1 LPDLAHLETQFS
13 PSEQESESSYNPYKI
28 FKLQSYN
35 PTYQSF
41 FNNVENITFNN
52 TSQFIDLHTVQ
63 ETDGPRNNKPV
74 FIKFSPLLDPIRYM
88 IGKYNIDDE
97 RTISMPNPTST
108 ETDCL
113 PKLLSPN
120 NASYVDCFFSY
131 LSSQMLHTHGLL
143 SGIDFYGSYL
153 GVQDMFKMNVEDDLE
168 YLNTSK
174 HFLENTNKLF
184 TLTKSE
190 STDYLDYGSRGNKH
204 KLRISSN
211 VQQHN
216 ISAVDL
222 GSIELIDDANA
233 LECREP
239 TASINIQNVPNPL
252 ERAKDESFNH
262 CQIFDKNET
271 REPLEQLIY
280 EKNDSSRKSSST
292 HSSTCSTNTSNNSE
306 LNYSSDDDNDN
317 DETEK
322 DKESDDEDDTDDN
335 WSDVESSDESG
346 ESEQS
351 DESDS
356 NDAYAFIKNFPIQ
369 MICLE
374 KCKGTLDDLFE
385 RGKLDE
391 NEAASA
397 MIQIIMTLIVYQKAF
412 HFTHNDLHTN
422 NIMYVNTDLE
432 YLYYR
437 YDGNTYKVP
446 TYGKIY
452 KLIDFG
458 RSIYKVQGKLFCS
471 DSFAVGG
478 DATTQYNFEPFMNED
493 KPRIDPNY
501 SFDLCRLGC
510 SIYDFVID
518 DDDEDD
524 IKHMDEFQ
532 KTIKRWCTDD
542 NGKNILYKK
551 NGEERYPNFKLYKM
565 IARTVHK
572 HTPQMQLEFDFFKQF
587 KQNSGEPVDN
597 IMDIDKIPCYV

>member
-1 LPDLAHLETQFS
+1 
-13 PSEQESESSYNPYKI
+13 
-28 FKLQSYN
+28 
-35 PTYQSF
+35 
-41 FNNVENITFNN
+41 
-52 TSQFIDLHTVQ
+52 
-63 ETDGPRNNKPV
+63 
-74 FIKFSPLLDPIRYM
+74 
-88 IGKYNIDDE
+88 
-97 RTISMPNPTST
+97 
-108 ETDCL
+108 
-113 PKLLSPN
+113 
-120 NASYVDCFFSY
+120 
-131 LSSQMLHTHGLL
+131 
-143 SGIDFYGSYL
+143 
-153 GVQDMFKMNVEDDLE
+153 MNVEDDLE

-222 GSIELIDDANA
+222 GAIELIDDKIQETA
-233 LECREP
+233 LECTE
-239 TASINIQNVPNPL
+239 TNTSGQTSTNSGASIQNVTNPL

-262 CQIFDKNET
+262 FQIFDKNET
-271 REPLEQLIY
+271 NEPFEQLEQFEQLIY
-280 EKNDSSRKSSST
+280 EKTDGSRKSSST
-292 HSSTCSTNTSNNSE
+292 HSSTNSTNTSNNSE
-306 LNYSSDDDNDN
+306 LNYSSDDDND
-317 DETEK
+317 
-322 DKESDDEDDTDDN
+322 KESDDEDEDEDETEKPETDSDEN
-335 WSDVESSDESG
+335 EDIWSDVESSSD

-351 DESDS
+351 GESGESDS
-356 NDAYAFIKNFPIQ
+356 NDAHAFIKNFPIQ

-374 KCKGTLDDLFE
+374 KCKGTLDELFE

-391 NEAASA
+391 KEASSA
-397 MIQIIMTLIVYQKAF
+397 MMQIVMTLIVYQKAF

-478 DATTQYNFEPFMNED
+478 DAATQYNFEPFMNED

-524 IKHMDEFQ
+524 IKHPDEFQ
-532 KTIKRWCTDD
+532 KTIKRWCSDD

-551 NGEERYPNFKLYKM
+551 DGEERYPNFKLYKM

-572 HTPQMQLEFDFFKQF
+572 HTPQAQLEFDFFKQF
-587 KQNSGEPVDN
+587 KQGREPVDN